1 MALSIFLIL
10 SIALGM
16 SLLFLI
22 KLSRRLRRADCD
34 YQVLEGREKKYRE
47 LIEITGTGYVILDDK
62 GNVLECN
69 DTYSQ
74 LIGRSGPDKVVGHNL
89 AEWVESPD
97 EVDDY
102 VKNEMDGHA
111 DNEIKTYSSV
121 IYRHLDNSTVPV
133 EVYSRA
139 TKTKDGMRIF
149 ALVRDVSEREAAR
162 NDLEDSEN
170 KYRELIE
177 STGAGYVILDVQAN
191 VLECN
196 DTYIKL
202 IGRSGPDEVVGHNL
216 VEWVDETEQGA
227 FVVNEMAMHSECEL
241 RIYDGLRY
249 QKPDGSAIPVE
260 IYSRGRQ
267 TEEGLRIIGL
277 VRDVTEREAV
287 RKQLQASERRANLLF
302 ENGPISTAIFTAD
315 GAFLR
320 ANKAHGKLWGFNLS
334 EVSPDFNLLLDE
346 RENRLVGKQRLA
358 AIFKGALIELEPVVY
373 KGSEN
378 SFGSGRDN
386 TILPMFFP
394 LLDDKG
400 EVESIVQMHID
411 LTDQLAAEQKLSE
424 QEAFYRAVVDSTK
437 AGYAVLSTDRVVVD
451 ANPEYVRLSG
461 RADLSEVKGQVTRQ
475 WIKGDMGM
483 AAFKGLLEKGGTL
496 HGTRL
501 DFGPPGGPYI
511 PTEVSAALV
520 ESSVGP
526 RVVLLARDIS
536 ERLESESR
544 LRQAQ
549 KMDAIG
555 QLTGG
560 VAHDFNNLLGV
571 ILGNAEL
578 ALANKGFDDSGAK
591 YLQAILDAAERGSD
605 LTHRLLAFS
614 RQTPLAPKVLDIQ
627 DTLESACALL
637 QRLIGEDVD
646 LCLVIGQNI
655 SNCEVDPAELENV
668 IINLSNNARDA
679 MPKGGR
685 LTIEANEMVCDAQNN
700 MVRAGELTE
709 GKYVVVS
716 VSDSGIG
723 IESGV
728 LHRVTD
734 PFFTTKD
741 VGKGT
746 GLGLSMAYGFAKQ
759 SNGHLSIYSE
769 LGEGT
774 TVNIFLPAHA
784 DEVDEKISQGAEVD
798 PKGSEKIL
806 LVEDDPALRVLA
818 CNMLEVLGYQVES
831 AEDVVKGMALYQLH
845 GGFDLLLTDMIL
857 PGGRNGRDLANDLQ
871 AINPRL
877 KVMYM
882 SGYTENA
889 LLHHGRLDEGV
900 VLLQKP
906 FRAADLSRMVRQ
918 VLDS

>member
-1 MALSIFLIL
+1 MELSIILIL

-34 YQVLEGREKKYRE
+34 HQTLEEREKKYRE
-47 LIEITGTGYVILDDK
+47 LIEIMGTGYVILDDK

-69 DTYSQ
+69 ATYSQ
-74 LIGRSGPDKVVGHNL
+74 LIGHSGPDKVVGHNL
-89 AEWVESPD
+89 AEWVESRD

-102 VKNEMDGHA
+102 VKSEMDGHA
-111 DNEIKTYSSV
+111 DSEIKTYSSV
-121 IYRHLDNSTVPV
+121 IYRNLDSSAVPV

-139 TKTKDGMRIF
+139 TKTKDGMRII
-149 ALVRDVSEREAAR
+149 ALVRDVSE
-162 NDLEDSEN
+162 
-170 KYRELIE
+170 
-177 STGAGYVILDVQAN
+177 Q
-191 VLECN
+191 
-196 DTYIKL
+196 
-202 IGRSGPDEVVGHNL
+202 
-216 VEWVDETEQGA
+216 
-227 FVVNEMAMHSECEL
+227 
-241 RIYDGLRY
+241 
-249 QKPDGSAIPVE
+249 
-260 IYSRGRQ
+260 
-267 TEEGLRIIGL
+267 
-277 VRDVTEREAV
+277 EAV
-287 RKQLQASERRANLLF
+287 LKQLQGSERRANLLF

-320 ANKAHGKLWGFNLS
+320 ANKAHGELWGFNLS
-334 EVSPDFNLLLDE
+334 ELSPDFNLLQDE
-346 RENRLVGKQRLA
+346 QENRVIGKQRLA
-358 AIFKGALIELEPVVY
+358 AIFKGALIELEPLVY

-378 SFGSGRDN
+378 SFSSGRDN

-411 LTDQLAAEQKLSE
+411 LTERLAAEQKLSD
-424 QEAFYRAVVDSTK
+424 QEAFYRAMVDSTN
-437 AGYAVLSTDRVVVD
+437 AGYAVLTTDRVVID
-451 ANPEYVRLSG
+451 ANPEYVRLAG

-475 WIKGDMGM
+475 WIKGEMGL
-483 AAFKGLLEKGGTL
+483 AEFKKLVEEGGV
-496 HGTRL
+496 HSARL

-511 PTEVSAALV
+511 PTEASAALV
-520 ESSVGP
+520 ESNAGQ
-526 RVVLLARDIS
+526 RVVLLATDIS
-536 ERLESESR
+536 ERLETESR

-578 ALANKGFDDSGAK
+578 AVANKGFDDSGAK

-614 RQTPLAPKVLDIQ
+614 RQTPLAPKVIDIH

-646 LCLVIGQNI
+646 LCLVLGQSI

-685 LTIEANEMVCDAQNN
+685 LTIEANEVMCDAQNK
-700 MVRAGELTE
+700 MVLAGELAE

-716 VSDSGIG
+716 VSDSGMG
-723 IESGV
+723 IEPDV

-741 VGKGT
+741 VDKGT

-759 SNGHLSIYSE
+759 SYGHLSIYSE
-769 LGEGT
+769 VGEGT
-774 TVNIFLPAHA
+774 TVNIYLPAHA
-784 DEVDEKISQGAEVD
+784 AEADEINSTQQGAV
-798 PKGSEKIL
+798 PRGNEKIL
-806 LVEDDPALRVLA
+806 LVEDDPSLAILA
-818 CNMLEVLGYQVES
+818 CHMLEALGYHVET
-831 AEDVVKGMALYQLH
+831 AGDVQEGIELYRQH
-845 GGFDLLLTDMIL
+845 GDFDLLLSDMIL
-857 PGGRNGRDLANDLQ
+857 PGGRNGRQLAEELQ
-871 AINPRL
+871 SISPEL

-889 LLHHGRLDEGV
+889 VLHHGRLDAGV

-906 FRAADLSRMVRQ
+906 FRTSDLSILVRQ

>member
-1 MALSIFLIL
+1 MELSIILIL

-34 YQVLEGREKKYRE
+34 HQTLEEREKKYRE
-47 LIEITGTGYVILDDK
+47 LIEIMGTGYVILDDK

-69 DTYSQ
+69 ATYSQ
-74 LIGRSGPDKVVGHNL
+74 LIGHSGPDKVVGHNL
-89 AEWVESPD
+89 AEWVESRD

-102 VKNEMDGHA
+102 VKSEMDGHA
-111 DNEIKTYSSV
+111 DSEIKTYSSV
-121 IYRHLDNSTVPV
+121 IYRNLDSSAVPV

-139 TKTKDGMRIF
+139 TKTKDGMRII
-149 ALVRDVSEREAAR
+149 ALVRDVSE
-162 NDLEDSEN
+162 
-170 KYRELIE
+170 
-177 STGAGYVILDVQAN
+177 Q
-191 VLECN
+191 
-196 DTYIKL
+196 
-202 IGRSGPDEVVGHNL
+202 
-216 VEWVDETEQGA
+216 
-227 FVVNEMAMHSECEL
+227 
-241 RIYDGLRY
+241 
-249 QKPDGSAIPVE
+249 
-260 IYSRGRQ
+260 
-267 TEEGLRIIGL
+267 
-277 VRDVTEREAV
+277 EAV
-287 RKQLQASERRANLLF
+287 LKQLQGSERRANLLF

-320 ANKAHGKLWGFNLS
+320 ANKAHGELWGFNLS
-334 EVSPDFNLLLDE
+334 ELSPDFNLLQDE
-346 RENRLVGKQRLA
+346 QENRVIGKQRLA
-358 AIFKGALIELEPVVY
+358 AIFKGALIELEPLVY

-378 SFGSGRDN
+378 SFSSGRDN

-411 LTDQLAAEQKLSE
+411 LTERLAAEQKLSD
-424 QEAFYRAVVDSTK
+424 QEAFYRAMVDSTN
-437 AGYAVLSTDRVVVD
+437 AGYAVLTTDRVVID
-451 ANPEYVRLSG
+451 ANPEYVRLAG

-475 WIKGDMGM
+475 WIKGEMGL
-483 AAFKGLLEKGGTL
+483 AEFKKLVEEGGV
-496 HGTRL
+496 HSARL

-511 PTEVSAALV
+511 PTEASAALV
-520 ESSVGP
+520 ESNAGQ
-526 RVVLLARDIS
+526 RVVLLATDIS
-536 ERLESESR
+536 ERLETESR

-578 ALANKGFDDSGAK
+578 AVAHKGFDDSGAK

-614 RQTPLAPKVLDIQ
+614 RQTPLAPKVIDIH

-646 LCLVIGQNI
+646 LCLVLGQSI

-685 LTIEANEMVCDAQNN
+685 LTIEANEVMCDAQNK
-700 MVRAGELTE
+700 MVRAGELAE
-709 GKYVVVS
+709 GRYVVVS
-716 VSDSGIG
+716 VSDSGMG
-723 IESGV
+723 IEPDV

-741 VGKGT
+741 VDKGT

-759 SNGHLSIYSE
+759 SYGHLSIYSE
-769 LGEGT
+769 VGEGT
-774 TVNIFLPAHA
+774 TVNIYLPAHA
-784 DEVDEKISQGAEVD
+784 AEADEISAIQQGAV
-798 PKGSEKIL
+798 PRGNEKIL
-806 LVEDDPALRVLA
+806 LVEDDPSLAILA
-818 CNMLEVLGYQVES
+818 CHMLEALGYHVET
-831 AEDVVKGMALYQLH
+831 AGDVQEGIELYRQH
-845 GGFDLLLTDMIL
+845 GDFDLLLSDMIL
-857 PGGRNGRDLANDLQ
+857 PGGRNGRQMAEELQ
-871 AINPRL
+871 SISPEL

-889 LLHHGRLDEGV
+889 VLHHGRLDAGV

-906 FRAADLSRMVRQ
+906 FRTSDLSILVRQ